1 MKQEKDVNLLI
12 EDALEVR
19 RGSLSIESNM
29 NNTEQ
34 WDSLGHLSILSSLD
48 RLFDGRVA
56 SISNIAQADSVGK
69 IVDILSQNKLIE

>member
-1 MKQEKDVNLLI
+1 VKQEKDVILLI

-34 WDSLGHLSILSSLD
+34 WDSLGHLSI
-48 RLFDGRVA
+48 
-56 SISNIAQADSVGK
+56 
-69 IVDILSQNKLIE
+69 